1 MGSPT
6 CLQYARFVIQIS
18 VIFMQSRPS
27 RSDVP
32 GLIFLCFLCISPDL
46 IFIFRAL
53 AGTAC

>member
-1 MGSPT
+1 
-6 CLQYARFVIQIS
+6 VIQIS

-27 RSDVP
+27 RSDAP
-32 GLIFLCFLCISPDL
+32 DLIFLCFLCISLDL